1 MTSLLQDIIDNV
13 ADRRIDRAL
22 GENGKIKEIA
32 RQLNAKEKE
41 LKAQITEDVQSYI
54 DMIYRHEMDKLLVIY
69 VLGLEDGLSLQH
81 KL

>member
-32 RQLNAKEKE
+32 RQLSTKEKE

>member
-22 GENGKIKEIA
+22 GENEKIKEIA

>member
-22 GENGKIKEIA
+22 GENEKIKEIA

-54 DMIYRHEMDKLLVIY
+54 DMIYRHEMDKMLVVY
-69 VLGLEDGLSLQH
+69 ALGIKDGFGLHS
-81 KL
+81 KV